1 MITTNQWAHSNNTL
15 SVSVFCF
22 VLLGLTLFLF
32 FDFQMVHI
40 GGATKP
46 YSIHSQWLFSW
57 THEKRFKSRIWNWI
71 LVFTLLFLLYY
82 AASDINFP
90 VFVEQLIGWSPL
102 VLFIPSLLH
111 LGPDNN
117 RVTGHHLQYNCF
129 CLTFGY
135 RKTSLNLL
143 SLSSFLKYWIF
154 SVKIQ
159 FWFSLKYFFSLLT
172 DMKHF
177 WISTL
182 IFVFTKCERG
192 WMGVGWV
199 HPRRMWRGE
208 SKLWRWWSIKCRTV
222 SVSRNIAPL
231 IFTLHHHSSG
241 ALVHRHATH
250 QNGNVKYMFLSFLTI
265 SFTDDSVNRTN
276 SVGDLG

>member
-1 MITTNQWAHSNNTL
+1 
-15 SVSVFCF
+15 
-22 VLLGLTLFLF
+22 
-32 FDFQMVHI
+32 MVHI

-57 THEKRFKSRIWNWI
+57 THEKGFKSRIWNWI

-82 AASDINFP
+82 AASDINSP

-143 SLSSFLKYWIF
+143 SSLSSFLKYWIF

-159 FWFSLKYFFSLLT
+159 VLFYWIYFAS
-172 DMKHF
+172 
-177 WISTL
+177 
-182 IFVFTKCERG
+182 
-192 WMGVGWV
+192 
-199 HPRRMWRGE
+199 
-208 SKLWRWWSIKCRTV
+208 
-222 SVSRNIAPL
+222 
-231 IFTLHHHSSG
+231 
-241 ALVHRHATH
+241 HRHEA
-250 QNGNVKYMFLSFLTI
+250 FLDIYINICIYKVWARVDGGGVST
-265 SFTDDSVNRTN
+265 SKKDVERRERACCGDDDPS
-276 SVGDLG
+276 SVGQSLYLATLLH

>member
-1 MITTNQWAHSNNTL
+1 
-15 SVSVFCF
+15 
-22 VLLGLTLFLF
+22 
-32 FDFQMVHI
+32 MVHI

-57 THEKRFKSRIWNWI
+57 THEKGFKSRIWNWI

-82 AASDINFP
+82 AASDINSP

-159 FWFSLKYFFSLLT
+159 VLFYWIYFASHRHEAFL
-172 DMKHF
+172 DIYINICIYKV
-177 WISTL
+177 WARVDGGGVSTSKKD
-182 IFVFTKCERG
+182 VER
-192 WMGVGWV
+192 
-199 HPRRMWRGE
+199 RGE
-208 SKLWRWWSIKCRTV
+208 SRLWRWWSIKCRTV

>member
-1 MITTNQWAHSNNTL
+1 MVGWLQRISELILTIRFQSQFSVLFFLVWL
-15 SVSVFCF
+15 SS
-22 VLLGLTLFLF
+22 FLF

-82 AASDINFP
+82 AASDINSP

-143 SLSSFLKYWIF
+143 SLSIEYSQSNSDFYWNI
-154 SVKIQ
+154 
-159 FWFSLKYFFSLLT
+159 FFSLLI

-208 SKLWRWWSIKCRTV
+208 REHVVEMMIHQVSDSLCISQHCSI
-222 SVSRNIAPL
+222 NFH
-231 IFTLHHHSSG
+231 FTSS
-241 ALVHRHATH
+241 
-250 QNGNVKYMFLSFLTI
+250 
-265 SFTDDSVNRTN
+265 
-276 SVGDLG
+276 